1 MDNFS
6 ERQEGN
12 ATWYRHRCRVLNLDQ
27 GWPRKGNED
36 GVLSWFCLESDE
48 KEARKKFV
56 FLCPLAGQVIA
67 TVLEGIKKKKK
78 IPSPSYPFFLS
89 RSSFLLRCPTT
100 PASSSLPLP
109 AGLRITAPF
118 PSFSAVAESKL
129 PAKRDGKTGCGLY
142 RSARERSHLVIS
154 LSVSLSLSRSRSQS
168 LSLSK
173 HTHTHT
179 HFVCFFSFL
188 LCLII
193 WIWRKFWKDA
203 C

>member
-1 MDNFS
+1 M
-6 ERQEGN
+6 
-12 ATWYRHRCRVLNLDQ
+12 
-27 GWPRKGNED
+27 
-36 GVLSWFCLESDE
+36 ESDE

-67 TVLEGIKKKKK
+67 TVLEGIKKKKKK

-129 PAKRDGKTGCGLY
+129 PAKREGKTGCGLY

-154 LSVSLSLSRSRSQS
+154 LSVSLFLSPAHGERIDQHLHITEKETGVERPSELSKIVQRAPQRAGTRTQRSRGKGRAELNQGPA
-168 LSLSK
+168 L
-173 HTHTHT
+173 
-179 HFVCFFSFL
+179 
-188 LCLII
+188 
-193 WIWRKFWKDA
+193 KFGDRGGSTNIQ
-203 C
+203 